1 MTAVAPDDE
10 GATILHVDMDAFFL
24 SVELLDFPQFAGV
37 PAAVAHD
44 SDRSVITS
52 ASYEARR
59 YGVRSAMAVG
69 TARRLCPNLVLL
81 EPHHEK
87 YRAASQ
93 QVMQAFHEV
102 TPLVEPL
109 SIDEAFLDVAGARK
123 LIGPPAVVGALL
135 RERVRERTGLTCSV
149 GVAGT
154 KFVAKV
160 ASGKA
165 KPDGLLV
172 VPVARTLEFLHPLPV
187 GALWG
192 VGKASQERLERLGLR
207 TVGDVAATP
216 RAALIRALGEAGGAK
231 LHDLSRGIDPRRV
244 HTEREEKS
252 VGHEHTFERDE
263 SDPELLRRELLRLA
277 DRTAERLRRYG
288 TTGRT
293 VQLKLRY
300 ADFRTV
306 SRSRTL
312 ADPTSVGR
320 RIYEEAVSLF
330 DALYRPGDAIRLLGV
345 RMEGLGEGA
354 GLGLWEPDEEW
365 RDAERA
371 VDQVSARFGS
381 GSVRPASLLGKG
393 PRKTGDTR
401 SLEH

>member
-69 TARRLCPNLVLL
+69 TARRLCPGLVLL

-216 RAALIRALGEAGGAK
+216 RAALIRVLGEAGGAK

-244 HTEREEKS
+244 RTEREEKS

-263 SDPELLRRELLRLA
+263 RDPELLRRELLRLA

-320 RIYEEAVSLF
+320 RIYEEVASLF

-401 SLEH
+401 SLEP